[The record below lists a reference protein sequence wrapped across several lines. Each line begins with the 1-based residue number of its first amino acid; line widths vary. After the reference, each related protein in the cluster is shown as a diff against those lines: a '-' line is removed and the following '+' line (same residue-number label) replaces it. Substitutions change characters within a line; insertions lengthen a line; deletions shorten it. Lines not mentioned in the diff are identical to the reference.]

1 MTDKELEKLL
11 GLSSPP
17 IAIGLLDETPEG
29 VGRWEGGAAPA
40 GCSFWRLAMRGGTFY
55 TVPADHWNCA
65 VGTHTHG
72 LGEGAPEGQLM
83 DTVKLMVSNGYLR
96 ESEAPGIPALDR
108 GPKYV
113 AYAPLGQARFRAD
126 VVILAAKPAA
136 AMLVYEAAV
145 RSGLAKGP
153 VEGLGRPAC
162 AVVPFALGR
171 KQPALSFGCKG
182 NRTFTGLPDE
192 EMYLCVPGGDWVK
205 LLSALGEIGEANRAM
220 GEYYAQRRSLF
231 PILN

>member
-17 IAIGLLDETPEG
+17 IAIGLLDEAPEG
-29 VGRWEGGAAPA
+29 LGRWEGGAAPA
-40 GCSFWRLAMRGGTFY
+40 GCSFWRLAMRGGAFY

-65 VGTHTHG
+65 VGTHTHA

-96 ESEAPGIPALDR
+96 ESEAPGIPVLDR
-108 GPKYV
+108 APKYV
-113 AYAPLGQARFRAD
+113 AYAPLGEAAFRAD

-145 RSGLAKGP
+145 RAGLAKGP

-162 AVVPFALGR
+162 AVVPFTLGQ

-192 EMYLCVPGGDWVK
+192 EMYLCVPGEDWAK
-205 LLSALGEIGEANRAM
+205 LVTALDEIGEANRAM